1 MPKKKGKKKAPKAD
15 AKRKVFCPGCGEEG
29 HLLKSCNSPQAVKI
43 AQRYKSKEL
52 PVMPNFED
60 DVIDGGLVAGDDE
73 TARAF
78 APSALAPATQDE
90 EDTNLARAI
99 RLSLAGTGMKARRV
113 IIELD
118 ND

>member
-1 MPKKKGKKKAPKAD
+1 
-15 AKRKVFCPGCGEEG
+15 
-29 HLLKSCNSPQAVKI
+29 
-43 AQRYKSKEL
+43 
-52 PVMPNFED
+52 MPNFED

-90 EDTNLARAI
+90 EETNLARAI